1 MGNTATKESRP
12 HTAAASPTGR
22 TSRGHRERD
31 ERGKSHKRD
40 KVKPG
45 YQLIIDPSE
54 MVDGGYLY
62 PQGVYSTPQD
72 FKVDVVRDVII
83 RRKLAPFYKGLESV
97 ESNWTD
103 EQLLA
108 VIDGKLLP
116 ESFVAPSAAQAGD
129 ASSDPAIVAIG
140 DQVDSLAIDD
150 DSENAE
156 SCRSNSPVST
166 NQASSLPYSPAGA
179 NSKRPRHGSHT
190 HTPGPQPSVSRR
202 RANTTSVTQNTTSK
216 VEERNAQ
223 AIWLYRNVHEC
234 PICFLVYPRLNNTRC
249 CGQEIC
255 TECFVQIKRAAPHPP
270 YGDASGQ
277 DNSASSDLQLISEP
291 ACCPYCA
298 MTNLGII
305 FEAPPF
311 EWGIPNPESLKPAT
325 LQGATKS
332 ESGPSKPRRL
342 SVSHTHPDVVTTDQI
357 RPDWESK
364 LASARRKLARRAAAA
379 RRLHENSL
387 LPAGGDSRTSSGRR
401 GSNSHNFLHLTLNM
415 TESQTRNLE
424 NRMIEEAIRQS
435 LREV

>member
-12 HTAAASPTGR
+12 HTAAVGPTGR
-22 TSRGHRERD
+22 TSRSHRERD
-31 ERGKSHKRD
+31 ERGKPRKRD

-62 PQGVYSTPQD
+62 PQGVYSSPQD

-97 ESNWTD
+97 EPNWTD

-108 VIDGKLLP
+108 AIDGKKVVTDP
-116 ESFVAPSAAQAGD
+116 IAPSASQAVD
-129 ASSDPAIVAIG
+129 ASPDPAVVAMG
-140 DQVDSLAIDD
+140 DQVNNLAID
-150 DSENAE
+150 DSENADT
-156 SCRSNSPVST
+156 SRSNSPLSNKQSPSLT
-166 NQASSLPYSPAGA
+166 LSSAAA
-179 NSKRPRHGSHT
+179 NSKRPRHGSHNQ
-190 HTPGPQPSVSRR
+190 PQGPQPSVNRR
-202 RANTTSVTQNTTSK
+202 RANTTSVTQNSTSK
-216 VEERNAQ
+216 VEERNTQ

-255 TECFVQIKRAAPHPP
+255 TECFVQIKRATPHPP
-270 YGDASGQ
+270 YGDSSGQ
-277 DNSASSDLQLISEP
+277 DSNASSDLQLISDP

-298 MTNLGII
+298 MPNLGVI

-311 EWGIPNPESLKPAT
+311 EWGISNPESSKSAT
-325 LQGATKS
+325 MRGVSKSDSGQGK
-332 ESGPSKPRRL
+332 GRRL

-364 LASARRKLARRAAAA
+364 LASARRKLARRSAAA

-387 LPAGGDSRTSSGRR
+387 LPPGADSRTSSGRNR
-401 GSNSHNFLHLTLNM
+401 GSSSHNFLHLSLNM